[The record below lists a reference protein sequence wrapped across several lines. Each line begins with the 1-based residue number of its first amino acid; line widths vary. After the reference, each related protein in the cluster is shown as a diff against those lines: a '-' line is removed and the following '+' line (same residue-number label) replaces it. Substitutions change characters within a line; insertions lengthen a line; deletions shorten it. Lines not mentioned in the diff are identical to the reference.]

1 MCKVTDE
8 LIEIGK
14 EIGKEIGQELGE
26 SIGEER
32 GVKQIVLRM
41 AERGK
46 TLGEIIDN
54 TGVSVELAKR
64 WLGEAA
70 AVGN

>member
-1 MCKVTDE
+1 MCKVSDE

-32 GVKQIVLRM
+32 GVKRIVLRM

-46 TLGEIIDN
+46 TLSEIIDN
-54 TGVSVELAKR
+54 TGVSVELAKH